1 MATQKILG
9 YNDTVKK
16 ALQKA
21 SRIPENNAG
30 NPDTNVPRQPLMMRQ
45 AAEEGSGGT
54 STVTVDYVYRGA
66 FQTVLQSGENEGTSG
81 YWLKVIDGVARESG
95 VCGVVYIGHTDFHA
109 STCGAFFPNDGST
122 EGINA
127 YFFLLY
133 DASTDTDNRGYY
145 SGVTLATGTAV
156 PTGTYTGGDGT
167 ATTVNLGTYNQSFY
181 TPLSFIKR
189 TGSVT
194 NTQTYMQDY
203 MRIDG
208 RFVE

>member
-133 DASTDTDNRGYY
+133 DASTGTNRGYY

-156 PTGTYTGGDGT
+156 PTGTYTGSDGT
-167 ATTVNLGTYNQSFY
+167 STTVNLGTYNQSFY